1 MNIEEIL
8 KSKLLTTFEM
18 LRLRFDVKNST
29 FIDRLALFV
38 PSLIFFG
45 LFIQSVKINPVLF
58 FVYLFISVFCF
69 CLASLLTGKDK
80 MAKKIVFW
88 LKKVLAPAR
97 LCFEQSRARPKLVVV
112 FFSFIPSL
120 PLSPP
125 KTRLAA

>member
-1 MNIEEIL
+1 MPIEEFL
-8 KSKLLTTFEM
+8 KKKLLSTFEM
-18 LRLRFDVKNST
+18 LRSRLDVEKST
-29 FIDRLALFV
+29 LATRLSSFIPFFIFFTPVFFLHSINPL
-38 PSLIFFG
+38 LIF
-45 LFIQSVKINPVLF
+45 VL
-58 FVYLFISVFCF
+58 LFISVLCF

-97 LCFEQSRARPKLVVV
+97 LCSKQSRARPKLVVV